1 MTRRTV
7 LNRRRFLTALGA
19 SAAALPLVSLP
30 GFVRAAG
37 KTPGQGSGAGNILVL
52 IELAGGNDGLN
63 TVIPTRDPAYRGLR
77 PTIGLL
83 RSETLTLDRDTG
95 LHPAMGAV
103 ADIWDRGDL
112 RIVEGV
118 GYPNPN
124 RSHFRSIEIWN
135 AGQGADSSERTG
147 WVPKAFGSNTPGAR
161 HAEGMALGG
170 SMGPLYGPGRYSSMQ
185 DEDTLR
191 ETLDA
196 LQTGGHPVR
205 PNSGSPLDH
214 VLSTY
219 DRARITGDAISK
231 RLEASAARGLAFP
244 ESDLGQQLRTA
255 ARLLD
260 AGVEVSV
267 LKVVQDG
274 YDTHDAQPILHT
286 QLLRDLS
293 EAIGAFERALKQI
306 GLWDQVTIVT
316 YSEFGRTARENGSDG
331 TDHGTAAP
339 VFVAGGSVAGGF
351 DGARVSL
358 DRLVDDDLV
367 HTTDYRTL
375 YAGLLGGLWG
385 IDAPAFNVAGAK
397 ALRLF
402 G

>member
-147 WVPKAFGSNTPGAR
+147 
-161 HAEGMALGG
+161 
-170 SMGPLYGPGRYSSMQ
+170 
-185 DEDTLR
+185 
-191 ETLDA
+191 
-196 LQTGGHPVR
+196 
-205 PNSGSPLDH
+205 
-214 VLSTY
+214 
-219 DRARITGDAISK
+219 
-231 RLEASAARGLAFP
+231 
-244 ESDLGQQLRTA
+244 
-255 ARLLD
+255 
-260 AGVEVSV
+260 
-267 LKVVQDG
+267 
-274 YDTHDAQPILHT
+274 
-286 QLLRDLS
+286 
-293 EAIGAFERALKQI
+293 
-306 GLWDQVTIVT
+306 
-316 YSEFGRTARENGSDG
+316 
-331 TDHGTAAP
+331 
-339 VFVAGGSVAGGF
+339 
-351 DGARVSL
+351 
-358 DRLVDDDLV
+358 
-367 HTTDYRTL
+367 
-375 YAGLLGGLWG
+375 
-385 IDAPAFNVAGAK
+385 
-397 ALRLF
+397 
-402 G
+402 